1 MISSQLFTVSTV
13 VLVSLELHLRA
24 TWLTSTLVRPF
35 STASRTPPLTPLV
48 ARLDHHLLSG
58 DEERGRARF
67 SHGTR
72 YYWSTW
78 SILSNIFGFHF
89 NRLRIFVNMPSPWN
103 CTNFPSKSYVSKTC
117 SFLSFKKF
125 IIPCPF
131 QQPCCGLQSSMFPT
145 HSTRIQNITKLIS
158 INLDLPMRIIPEAEI
173 TPNHL
178 VSFLSAKWKSWIT
191 IIFYSREF
199 VLRFH
204 FIQ

>member
-1 MISSQLFTVSTV
+1 MISSQLFTVVVDRRPRQPRAASPRNLAHQHARPSIFHRFSNST
-13 VLVSLELHLRA
+13 
-24 TWLTSTLVRPF
+24 F
-35 STASRTPPLTPLV
+35 
-48 ARLDHHLLSG
+48 ARLGHHLLSG

-72 YYWSTW
+72 YYWSTR

-145 HSTRIQNITKLIS
+145 RSTRIQNITKLIS